1 MKWSSGFTLMELL
14 IVIAIIGILVAVVLG
29 SLNDARQGG
38 IDAKIVAEMD
48 ALQKRA
54 SIEESSQYTFD
65 VVCGSNGVPQSTVIA
80 GLISSINNIASS
92 TLVCNSDTTQ
102 YAVSVAVGNA
112 YWCVDSM
119 SIRKE
124 IASELTTELVC
135 P

>member
-102 YAVSVAVGNA
+102 YAVSVAVGTA

>member
-65 VVCGSNGVPQSTVIA
+65 LVCGSNGVPQSTVIA

>member
-65 VVCGSNGVPQSTVIA
+65 VVCGSNGVQQSTVIA
-80 GLISSINNIASS
+80 GLI
-92 TLVCNSDTTQ
+92 
-102 YAVSVAVGNA
+102 
-112 YWCVDSM
+112 
-119 SIRKE
+119 
-124 IASELTTELVC
+124 
-135 P
+135 